1 MRRVLG
7 WGVLLALIGAGVWQL
22 MWSLAE
28 DVVGGDVAEEPAPEA
43 KALRLAEIADEI
55 IDSELTDAIVI
66 ADDEALLDLWPVRR
80 QRVRLPGSF
89 DPGER
94 AAIIEKLIEDP
105 RYGDDP
111 PLQAYVTT
119 ANELDV
125 DVRIYVGK
133 RLSHHVSIE
142 PTLGDPAGRR
152 QDDPTPLVALVITDI
167 GVDGRGTA
175 VLKTD
180 LPLSIGIVPFSPFA
194 LRNARDAAIQHKE
207 VLIDLQPGQPLDL
220 AVEGVPYATGLLIG
234 ENPGMDLDDALI
246 GREHLY
252 LLDAAGQIEPA
263 TLREARNAGI
273 PVLRAN
279 EEVSADQD
287 WAARVEHLAAL
298 HGAVVLIVGVEDAPG
313 AIIWL
318 AEHRNTLRPAFANEV
333 LERRR

>member
-1 MRRVLG
+1 MRRFVGWAVVLVGLAVLG
-7 WGVLLALIGAGVWQL
+7 WQL
-22 MWSLAE
+22 TWRMAE
-28 DVVGGDVAEEPAPEA
+28 DVVGGEVTEEAAPDG
-43 KALRLAEIADEI
+43 KLLRLAEIADEI
-55 IDSELTDAIVI
+55 VESELTDAVVL
-66 ADDEALLDLWPVRR
+66 ADENNQDNLWPTRR
-80 QRVRLPGSF
+80 KRVRLPTGF
-89 DPGER
+89 DPNER
-94 AAIIEKLIEDP
+94 AALIEQLIEDP

-142 PTLGDPAGRR
+142 PTLGEAANQEDV
-152 QDDPTPLVALVITDI
+152 TPLVAIVVSDL

-175 VLKTD
+175 VLKAPI
-180 LPLSIGIVPFSPFA
+180 PLSVGIVPFSPFA

-220 AVEGVPYATGLLIG
+220 AVDAVPYATGLLVG
-234 ENPGMDLDDALI
+234 ENPAMDLDDALLSS
-246 GREHLY
+246 EHLY
-252 LLDAAGQIEPA
+252 LLDAAGEIEPA

-279 EEVSADQD
+279 ENVEEDRD
-287 WAARVEHLAAL
+287 WSARVEHLAAL
-298 HGAVVLIVGVEDAPG
+298 HGAVVLTTTVADAPG
-313 AIIWL
+313 AIRWL
-318 AEHRNTLRPAFANEV
+318 AARGNTLRPAFANEV